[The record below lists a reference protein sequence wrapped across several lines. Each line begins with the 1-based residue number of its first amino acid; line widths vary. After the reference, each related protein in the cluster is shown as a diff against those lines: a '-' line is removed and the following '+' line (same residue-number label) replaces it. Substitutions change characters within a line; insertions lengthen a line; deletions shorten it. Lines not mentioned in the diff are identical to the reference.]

1 MFIKEKKSCYDD
13 ISIVPAIK
21 SHIEHR
27 SNCNPFLLQ
36 HDNYLPIFTAPMSTV
51 VNKENFALFEENH
64 IIPILPRNF
73 DIKTRIEY
81 LKLGKWAA
89 VGLQEFEDLFLNNDW
104 DFELYPHVNVLID
117 IANGHMEKLH
127 CIIHDAKVK
136 YKWSHN
142 FKIMAGNIANPL
154 TYVELAKAGCDYV
167 RVGIGGGSGC
177 FVKGTQ
183 ITMADGTKQNIEDI
197 DNGDFVLTING
208 PQKVTNTFV
217 KNKQDT
223 IIINNEIECTLDH
236 KFFVVRKTDVTQD
249 MTDEEIKEKGFYV
262 EAQYLCEDYLL
273 VQDC

>member
-1 MFIKEKKSCYDD
+1 MFIKEKKYCYDD

>member
-1 MFIKEKKSCYDD
+1 MFIKEKKYCYDD

-73 DIKTRIEY
+73 DLETRIEY

-127 CIIHDAKVK
+127 CIIYDAKVK

-223 IIINNEIECTLDH
+223 VIINNEIECTLDH